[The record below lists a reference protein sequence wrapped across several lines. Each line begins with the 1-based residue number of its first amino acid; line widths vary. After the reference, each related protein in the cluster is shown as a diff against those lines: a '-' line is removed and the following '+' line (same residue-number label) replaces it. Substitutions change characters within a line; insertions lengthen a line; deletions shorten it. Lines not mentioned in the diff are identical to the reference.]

1 MFFINPEIQLRL
13 AHDRQQDLRRL
24 AGHAQLR
31 RQRPKRRR

>member
-1 MFFINPEIQLRL
+1 MFFVTPEIQIRI
-13 AHDRQQDLRRL
+13 AHDRLQELRRV